1 MATLVGRGRLP
12 RAGLPEG
19 TFPIPPTGRISLLNE
34 GICDHCEFRAADCD
48 FQAHPPLPD
57 SLPCGGYRLLALL
70 LQSGRLTA
78 ADLPNIDDV

>member
-1 MATLVGRGRLP
+1 MAALVGRGRLP
-12 RAGLPEG
+12 RAGMPEG
-19 TFPIPPTGRISLLNE
+19 TSPIPPTGRMSRLDE
-34 GICDHCEFRAADCD
+34 RICGHCEFRAADCD

-70 LQSGRLTA
+70 LQSGRLTD